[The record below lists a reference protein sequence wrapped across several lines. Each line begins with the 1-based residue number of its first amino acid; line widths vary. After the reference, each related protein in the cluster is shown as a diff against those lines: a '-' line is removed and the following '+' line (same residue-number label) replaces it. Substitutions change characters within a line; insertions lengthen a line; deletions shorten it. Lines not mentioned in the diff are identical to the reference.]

1 MRVFVTTETTKTED
15 TDAFDVSGDVS
26 KIETTVTPSSATEV
40 IANDVLDEWNP
51 REPVGRGLAKLLRRG
66 GRISFVGH
74 DLEEIARAMFNRS
87 ISLDEANK
95 LLYSNSKKSMAT
107 MEQMLQMVDS
117 FGLKVITA
125 RVQAFQYYIVAV
137 RE

>member
-26 KIETTVTPSSATEV
+26 KIDTTVTPASATEV

-51 REPVGRGLAKLLRRG
+51 REPIGRSLASKLRRG
-66 GRISFVGH
+66 GRISFVGN
-74 DLEEIARAMFNRS
+74 DLEEISRAMFNRS
-87 ISLDEANK
+87 INLDEANS
-95 LLYSNSKKSMAT
+95 LLYGQGKKSMAT